1 MNWKSLLVNIIII
14 GLLAIAPT
22 LLGESLKK
30 PVSIIYLVSIII
42 LSAIIQI
49 LLGESQKNL
58 DKALQLEEESDKLE
72 KKYNSSILNLK
83 AKGISYF
90 DVAIYPLF
98 YHTPRCNQD
107 YGVRIFVN
115 SRDELVNS
123 PEITLTLDKN
133 VEVKKANTSIHRY
146 FHNEKHYFLLNQ
158 TIDRSE
164 GSMYYEY
171 EFKITFKEQGE
182 NKFKLLVESK
192 ELSSEIEN
200 SFFVQ

>member
-1 MNWKSLLVNIIII
+1 MNWKSLLINIVVI

-30 PVSIIYLVSIII
+30 PVSIIYLVTIII
-42 LSAIIQI
+42 LSAIIQL
-49 LLGESQKNL
+49 LLGESQKNK

-98 YHTPRCNQD
+98 YNTPRCNRD
-107 YGVRIFVN
+107 YAVRIIVN
-115 SRDELVNS
+115 SRDELANS
-123 PEITLTLDKN
+123 PEITLTLDKD
-133 VEVKKANTSIHRY
+133 VEVKKTNTNIHRY
-146 FHNEKHYFLLNQ
+146 FHNEKHYFLLSE

-164 GSMYYEY
+164 GDMYYQY

-200 SFFVQ
+200 VFFVQ